1 MLLSLIKYSNI
12 LYFRKQGA
20 LYYSSI
26 VFVFILALTGSLF
39 FAYYG
44 FLATLPVFSVIILM
58 MYDLVRLQHSNLL
71 DVQYLLTIPIS
82 NKRRALLFYLS
93 ELVNI
98 KLFTCLVMLA
108 FCLTWKNDA
117 NNLNLVLLSAGLITL
132 YSLAGSLLVLLSRR
146 YMSVQRALN
155 ITFNLVALLF
165 FFQAFRLFLSLTNE
179 QHDKLAANLISL
191 MSIKFAYYQYEVLI
205 SSWALSLIF
214 LLVYPLIM
222 IAIIDA
228 KPFHEHRTLKRF
240 KPLSDD

>member
-98 KLFTCLVMLA
+98 KLFTCLGMLA

-132 YSLAGSLLVLLSRR
+132 YSFAGSLLVLLSRR

-155 ITFNLVALLF
+155 ITFNLVA
-165 FFQAFRLFLSLTNE
+165 
-179 QHDKLAANLISL
+179 
-191 MSIKFAYYQYEVLI
+191 
-205 SSWALSLIF
+205 
-214 LLVYPLIM
+214 
-222 IAIIDA
+222 
-228 KPFHEHRTLKRF
+228 
-240 KPLSDD
+240 